1 MIISVFGKN
10 GAGKTSISIHLAKA
24 FAQKNNF
31 VSIVSLEMRYG
42 SLQRSIAVDVAEEKS
57 IINIL
62 TQENIKD
69 YFTRYEDNIYIASLA
84 NTDDITKYDAINNLA
99 KDDTIL
105 AAFIKKLNS
114 CFDITIIDLTELIID
129 PFTFFVIKNSD
140 YFINVTESRA
150 DGLAF
155 ANSHKEIIASII
167 DNEKVINVINKHDEA
182 IVNLNTI
189 KSIYGDVDVCID
201 FNIDDIKK
209 ERENQLSKNLLEKG
223 EELMKIIEKRNGCQD
238 NKEEVKPKMTKE
250 VFKKLFRR

>member
-10 GAGKTSISIHLAKA
+10 GAGKTSIAIHLAKA
-24 FAQKNNF
+24 YAQKNKF
-31 VSIVSLEMRYG
+31 VSVVSLEMRYG
-42 SLQRSIAVDVAEEKS
+42 SLQRSMAVDVAEEKS

-62 TQENIKD
+62 TQDDIKD
-69 YFTRYEDNIYIASLA
+69 YFTRYDDNIYIASLA
-84 NTDDITKYDAINNLA
+84 NADDITKYDAINNLA

-105 AAFIKKLNS
+105 AAFIKKLDSN
-114 CFDITIIDLTELIID
+114 FDITIIDLTELIID

-189 KSIYGDVDVCID
+189 KSVYGEIDVCIN
-201 FNIDDIKK
+201 FSIDDIKK
-209 ERENQLSKNLLEKG
+209 ERENKLSKNLLEKS
-223 EELMKIIEKRNGCQD
+223 EQIMQIIEKRNG
-238 NKEEVKPKMTKE
+238 KKEVKEDIKQNSKKE
-250 VFKKLFRR
+250 IFKKLFRR